1 MRLKKI
7 KIQNFRRLEN
17 CEINLDPQVTVL
29 FGANSTG
36 KSSIIDSISFLHDA
50 SFLPTIEHLFE
61 KRGGF
66 SEFVYH
72 RDSKREISIELELS
86 GTQSEFYSYSLT
98 IGAHGIVQEEY
109 VGPDLKKSTKRT
121 SDNMLE
127 ICINDKSVFQKSS
140 SLSDALF
147 SNEPQLDLFKKF
159 LLSTVVIDPFRN
171 INPINNIA
179 VKEKLSP
186 SGEDLPRVLHSCHNN
201 NPEKYEKYLNFLK
214 KVLPE
219 IDRVKTPLREKE
231 TRQPGV
237 MYVPSFPS
245 SDPPTLI
252 TSVSVKF
259 KNDPTDYGFMSLSSG
274 IKEIM
279 VLIAA
284 LTFSDGGTLHLL
296 EEPENH
302 LHPGAQK
309 ALCSLIQ
316 ELAQTEDKQ
325 FVITTHSDSIIRYFK
340 EELCHYVDIF
350 DSHTR
355 ITRLDQ
361 VDIKQAMESLGINE
375 IRLFEILGRKKQILL
390 VTEGRDDA
398 KIMEALIKDDAELN
412 ASVIVARADGGGWEE
427 LITSGSQL
435 RDSLK
440 RFRVPSVVFIL
451 LDNDGKRSEKS
462 DFLIDKGFDD
472 KISHVWTEKELES
485 YLIEEGP
492 LASISGNSIPTVQKI
507 ISKSKGNGK
516 EKLEWVLKELGI
528 DETKPSVIAANMCS
542 TKKLPQEFATL
553 LNKLRS
559 LL

>member
-7 KIQNFRRLEN
+7 KIQNFRRLKS
-17 CEINLDPQVTVL
+17 CEIELDPQITVL

-36 KSSIIDSISFLHDA
+36 KSSIIDSLSFLHDA
-50 SFLPTIEHLFE
+50 SSTTIEYLFE

-72 RDSKREISIELELS
+72 RDSEKEISFALDLYRNSNEV
-86 GTQSEFYSYSLT
+86 YSYSLT
-98 IGAHGIVQEEY
+98 IGKKGTIQDLYA
-109 VGPDLKKSTKRT
+109 GPDFKKSTKRT
-121 SDNMLE
+121 SNDRLE
-127 ICINDKSVFQKSS
+127 ICINNQVMGQMSA
-140 SLSDALF
+140 SLSDSLF
-147 SNEPQLDLFKKF
+147 SNEPQISLFKQF

-171 INPINNIA
+171 IDPINSVG
-179 VKEKLSP
+179 VKDRISP
-186 SGEDLPRVLHSCHNN
+186 SGEDLPRVLCSCHNN
-201 NPEKYEKYLNFLK
+201 NPEKYEKYLTFLK

-237 MYVPSFPS
+237 MYLPSFPS

-252 TSVSVKF
+252 TSVSVNF
-259 KNDPTDYGFMSLSSG
+259 RNDPTDYGFMSLSSG

-340 EELCHYVDIF
+340 EEQCHYVDIF

-390 VTEGRDDA
+390 ITEGRDDV
-398 KIMEALIKDDAELN
+398 KIMEALIKDDPELN

-427 LITSGSQL
+427 LIASGSQL

-462 DFLIDKGFDD
+462 DFLIGKEFDE
-472 KISHVWTEKELES
+472 KISHIWIEKELES
-485 YLIEEGP
+485 YLIEEEP
-492 LASISGNSIPTVQKI
+492 LASISGKPIFTVKGI

-516 EKLEWVLKELGI
+516 EKLDWVLKKLGI
-528 DETKPSVIAANMCS
+528 GETKPSVIAANMFS
-542 TKKLPQEFATL
+542 AKKLPQEFKTVL
-553 LNKLRS
+553 DKLRK